1 MTPGELLAEC
11 GNILLGQLSPEDLA
25 IRIACLVKNRGRIPC
40 PRKVMAHL
48 RDERVRKLQGKY
60 PALTLAVMSK
70 CEQTT
75 VYRAFG
81 QICKKRQTCK

>member
-25 IRIACLVKNRGRIPC
+25 IRFALIAKKGRIPC

-60 PALTLAVMSK
+60 PVLTLAVMTD
-70 CEQTT
+70 CADRT

-81 QICKKRQTCK
+81 KTDKKRQTCR